1 MNEDKEQSFPD
12 TQVLP
17 DSDVKAESRR
27 QSIAAE
33 FDKASQPGDL
43 WPEAADAL
51 CSEPAALFA
60 STQPGSLGIV

>member
-1 MNEDKEQSFPD
+1 MNEDKEAGFQD

-17 DSDVKAESRR
+17 GSDAVAVNRR
-27 QSIAAE
+27 RSIAAD

>member
-1 MNEDKEQSFPD
+1 MNEDKELGFPD

-17 DSDVKAESRR
+17 DRNVQAQNRR
-27 QSIAAE
+27 QSIAAD